1 MIAVKK
7 SFTWLKSTKVSLL
20 VLILVL
26 LGLVGGY
33 FYAYSKGFRFGQQAS
48 NSNRQSTLVTK
59 KLESASEVVFLNVGI
74 QRVDKIEKNSK
85 IPGTNV
91 TVPMSSKRAIIILN
105 YTAKFGIKEKVS
117 VKQVGR
123 HKYQVTIP
131 KYQVIGFQL
140 DEKSPYELYS
150 TSGEFLSYS
159 TENIDT
165 GKAVTDALSA
175 KEQTKYL
182 EAYKEQITQAA
193 KGYYTLLAKGFD
205 NKAQLVFT
213 NQN

>member
-1 MIAVKK
+1 MIVVKK
-7 SFTWLKSTKVSLL
+7 SITWLKSTKVSLL

-26 LGLVGGY
+26 LGLAGGY

-48 NSNRQSTLVTK
+48 NNNRQSTLVTK

-205 NKAQLVFT
+205 SKAQLVFT

>member
-1 MIAVKK
+1 
-7 SFTWLKSTKVSLL
+7 
-20 VLILVL
+20 
-26 LGLVGGY
+26 
-33 FYAYSKGFRFGQQAS
+33 
-48 NSNRQSTLVTK
+48 
-59 KLESASEVVFLNVGI
+59 
-74 QRVDKIEKNSK
+74 
-85 IPGTNV
+85 
-91 TVPMSSKRAIIILN
+91 MSSKKAIIILN

-150 TSGEFLSYS
+150 ASGEFLSYS

-175 KEQTKYL
+175 KEQNNYL
-182 EAYKEQITQAA
+182 DAYKE
-193 KGYYTLLAKGFD
+193 
-205 NKAQLVFT
+205 
-213 NQN
+213 